1 MNNLDLN
8 AGLDLNVENYE
19 LSDLLNLFKL
29 DIEFDENDMR
39 RVKKSVMLSHPDKSG
54 MDKKYFL
61 FFVNAY
67 KVLFSVYEYRNKG
80 NKTKMTEY
88 NNNIDELTPDHEAV
102 MRKFKKCADF
112 NTTFNDLFKKTRMS
126 DSDIDNGYGDWIK
139 SEEDVDLRTTT
150 LHNMSD
156 AFERKKR
163 EVKDIAI
170 YNKETDEIGNGGNS
184 YGYDLARD
192 KPELYSSAVFSKL
205 AFNDLKQSYAES
217 VIPVTIDDYNNK
229 VKFNS
234 VDEMIRSP
242 GYNVVPMCDKQA
254 TEYLINKN
262 RLSVQTDTQRA
273 FRMSQQDEQSRKS
286 NQSLLR
292 IVNILE

>member
-8 AGLDLNVENYE
+8 MGLDLNVENYE

-29 DIEFDENDMR
+29 DIEFDEHDMR

-67 KVLFSVYEYRNKG
+67 KVLFSVYQYRKKS
-80 NKTKMTEY
+80 NKTKTTEY
-88 NNNIDELTPDHEAV
+88 NKNVDELTPDHEAV
-102 MRKFKKCADF
+102 MLKFKKCADF
-112 NTTFNDLFKKTRMS
+112 NATFNDLFKKTRMS
-126 DSDIDNGYGDWIK
+126 DSDIDNGYGDWIR
-139 SEEDVDLRTTT
+139 SDEDADLRTTT
-150 LHNMSD
+150 LHNMAD
-156 AFERKKR
+156 TFERKKR
-163 EVKDIAI
+163 EVKDVAI

-184 YGYDLARD
+184 YGYDLTRD

-205 AFNDLKQSYAES
+205 AFNDLKQSYVES

-234 VDEMIRSP
+234 VDEMIRSSS
-242 GYNVVPMCDKQA
+242 YNVAPLCDKQA
-254 TEYLINKN
+254 NEYLINKN
-262 RLSVQTDTQRA
+262 RLSVQTDTHRA

-286 NQSLLR
+286 NQTLLR